1 MALYTIADL
10 HLPLGINK
18 PMDIFGSNWS
28 NYVERI
34 YENWNTYICE
44 NDTVILPGDFSWA
57 TYLEQSYKD
66 FDFLNKLPGIKIL
79 LKGNHDYW
87 WSTISKLNKFISDN
101 NFKNIYFLHN
111 NHYTYKD
118 VALCG
123 TRGWMHPKWNN
134 ITAEDR
140 KIFDREILRLKLSL
154 DSAAQIKRKFVF
166 LHYPPTSVNGES
178 NELTELM
185 EQYGVELCCYG
196 HLHSHAHKNAI
207 NGVVRGIEYKLTA
220 GDYIDFNPVK
230 LLD

>member
-154 DSAAQIKRKFVF
+154 DSAAQIKRKFVLYYF
-166 LHYPPTSVNGES
+166 L
-178 NELTELM
+178 
-185 EQYGVELCCYG
+185 
-196 HLHSHAHKNAI
+196 
-207 NGVVRGIEYKLTA
+207 GIPK
-220 GDYIDFNPVK
+220 GCF
-230 LLD
+230 